1 MPRELSNR
9 LTTTDATFLYAEKP
23 NETMNTGGCLVYE
36 GHISG
41 EEFLRLFEQ
50 RLHELPRYRQRVV
63 FPPFGLAH
71 PTWEDDPRFD
81 LANHVEEMTLPAPAD
96 DLTMSAVGGQ
106 FLAGALDRRHPLWKV
121 VLLQGR
127 PDGNTAMAWKL
138 HHAMVD
144 GVSGVDVTMVIHD
157 LEPEGGPRP
166 QPAGAWTP
174 RPLPDPV
181 TQMQEAVRDR
191 LTVAAQQWT
200 ELVFGLARPFEPSAR
215 GHRLVSALLTEG
227 RKLLEPAPRTP
238 FNGPL
243 SAERDFAWVELPFD
257 EIRQIKSLLGG
268 TVNDAVLT
276 IISGGLGRYLRARGY
291 PTDGPPLR
299 TMCPVSLRRP
309 EEHETLGNLVS
320 MMIAPLHV
328 GITDPVQRHQATRR
342 SMEDLKAQDQARSF
356 ADLTTLANLIPPG
369 WQALAGRL
377 STPVTVL
384 NTVTT
389 NIPGPQ
395 APLYLSGHKLLHW
408 YPLGP
413 LSSTIGLFNAILTYN
428 RVLTIGA
435 TVDPTLMPDVR
446 KYTGY
451 LRESF
456 VELRDAARQAAA
468 PATPVAAPVA
478 RAAGRMA
485 A

>member
-1 MPRELSNR
+1 MARELKSR
-9 LTTTDATFLYAEKP
+9 LTTTDASFLYAEKP
-23 NETMNTGGCLVYE
+23 TEAMNTGGCLVYD

-41 EEFLRLFEQ
+41 AEFLELFAQ

-71 PTWEDDPRFD
+71 PSWEDDPRFD
-81 LANHVEEMTLPAPAD
+81 LANHVEEVTLPAPAD
-96 DLTMSAVGGQ
+96 DLTMCALGGQ

-127 PDGNTAMAWKL
+127 SDGNTAMAWKL

-157 LEPEGGPRP
+157 LKPEGELRP
-166 QPAGAWTP
+166 QAAPWTP
-174 RPLPDPV
+174 RPPSDPI
-181 TQMQEAVRDR
+181 TLMQEAVQDR
-191 LTVAAQQWT
+191 MTAAAQQWT
-200 ELVFGLARPFEPSAR
+200 DFLFGLARPYEPSAR
-215 GHRLVSALLTEG
+215 THRLVSAFLSEG
-227 RKLLEPAPRTP
+227 RTLLEPAPRTP

-243 SAERDFAWVELPFD
+243 SGERDFGWVELPFD
-257 EIRQIKSLLGG
+257 EIRWIKSVLGG
-268 TVNDAVLT
+268 TVNDVVLT
-276 IISGGLGRYLRARGY
+276 IISGGLGRYLRSRGL
-291 PTDGPPLR
+291 PIDGPLR
-299 TMCPVSLRRP
+299 TMCPVSLRRAD
-309 EEHETLGNLVS
+309 EHETLGNLVS

-328 GITDPVQRHQATRR
+328 GIADPVQRHQVMRR

-356 ADLTTLANLIPPG
+356 ADLATLANLIPPA

-377 STPVTVL
+377 SAPTTFI

-395 APLYLSGHKLLHW
+395 VPLYLAGRKLLHW

-413 LSSTIGLFNAILTYN
+413 LSSTVGLFNAILTYN
-428 RVLTIGA
+428 HVLTIGA
-435 TVDPTLMPDVR
+435 TVDPTLMPDVW

-456 VELRDAARQAAA
+456 VELRDAARQIAGPPSVAAA
-468 PATPVAAPVA
+468 LASKSVAPVAA
-478 RAAGRMA
+478 
-485 A
+485 